1 MVNKFDIINKFN
13 RILMLN
19 FEWNYWRILWPKN
32 QKKNATKG
40 KDSNKRDY
48 PNGNTRDNSKTHLK
62 SGGGRNSGRG
72 NNGGRR

>member
-1 MVNKFDIINKFN
+1 MLQKEKTLIN
-13 RILMLN
+13 
-19 FEWNYWRILWPKN
+19 
-32 QKKNATKG
+32 TKG